1 MAHHLPFMLLNP
13 SDSLLLKLI
22 HVGIA
27 IELDSRGRSTKHFE
41 LKNGSEKQLI

>member
-1 MAHHLPFMLLNP
+1 MTHHLPFMLLNP

-27 IELDSRGRSTKHFE
+27 VEFDPRGRPAKHFE